1 MDHDRTYHRS
11 VGLIGA
17 GNMAAAMVEGL
28 LAASS
33 FVPAEISCLGGTG
46 KSAPE
51 LAYRTGI
58 RLAVDLEDLCRDAD
72 ALVVAFKPQHL
83 AKADARLAELTR
95 GRLVISVLAGRRLAS
110 LALAFP
116 HARNLVR
123 TMPNTPG
130 QIGAGITGWTAQRP
144 LSAADASTLANVLG
158 ALGQSIEVAE
168 ADLDALTA
176 VSGSGPAY
184 VFEFAAA
191 LREAGHE
198 LVGTHPEGELAPS
211 DLASIPRLAIVLGN
225 EHDGIHP
232 DVAERLV
239 VLGFFNEVIE
249 RMPDIPAVSELR
261 RKVAEKLAGKSG
273 AK

>member
-1 MDHDRTYHRS
+1 MTRIAF
-11 VGLIGA
+11 LGA

-28 LAASS
+28 LAAGS

-51 LAYRTGI
+51 LANRTGI

-191 LREAGHE
+191 LREAGISAG
-198 LVGTHPEGELAPS
+198 L
-211 DLASIPRLAIVLGN
+211 DASTS
-225 EHDGIHP
+225 
-232 DVAERLV
+232 ERLTV
-239 VLGFFNEVIE
+239 ATLLGAARLLAQKAVPPEVLRDRVTSPNGTTFAGLQEMKAGDFRGLITRTVAAATA
-249 RMPDIPAVSELR
+249 RSRELSQ
-261 RKVAEKLAGKSG
+261 G
-273 AK
+273 